1 MPKIIQTVFD
11 VTPEEAILVRS
22 AYLRN
27 DIKASALVAE
37 ARRRVA
43 DMTVQSENNAERLY
57 HEAKAEGYAAGIL
70 EAAEALTQY
79 LASHAEL
86 AEKLQKQ
93 LQQKISF
100 LLQRC
105 MNDADV
111 LMAVFEEC
119 LAGED
124 FGITPSLDVLL
135 PEKLRINHRRLMER
149 LQQHVDGQVNIQYRQ
164 DSRFLLRLGD
174 HVAEFAPD
182 DFVALAT
189 ARVIN
194 NLPSIYAQYITI
206 AERCRE
212 RLAML
217 GDFMTQS
224 LTFSASTLPP
234 VQETDQA
241 QATEQLSSIDQ
252 QFSSADNV
260 QPYQSIRTHTVAL
273 SQMARMLKDEGGES
287 TAVYDTLKKGIGFS
301 VVSNGILDSFVAKMM
316 ERPEEMDPW

>member
-43 DMTVQSENNAERLY
+43 DMMVQSENNVERLY

-100 LLQRC
+100 LLHRC
-105 MNDADV
+105 VNDTDV
-111 LMAVFEEC
+111 LMAVFDEC
-119 LAGED
+119 LTRED

-135 PEKLRINHRRLMER
+135 PEKLRVNHRRLTER
-149 LQQHVDGQVNIQYRQ
+149 LQQHVDGKVNIQYGK

-182 DFVALAT
+182 DFVDLAT
-189 ARVIN
+189 ARAIN
-194 NLPSIYAQYITI
+194 SLPSIYAQHLTI

-217 GDFMTQS
+217 FVPSGQDVIV
-224 LTFSASTLPP
+224 P
-234 VQETDQA
+234 
-241 QATEQLSSIDQ
+241 
-252 QFSSADNV
+252 
-260 QPYQSIRTHTVAL
+260 
-273 SQMARMLKDEGGES
+273 EGAENKFCAEVTS
-287 TAVYDTLKKGIGFS
+287 
-301 VVSNGILDSFVAKMM
+301 
-316 ERPEEMDPW
+316 